1 MENRALTKSSWPTI
15 LSEMFRLECLHR
27 TWDRGRKLAHRF
39 KTVQWESGEGNGL
52 SMAKHI
58 IDMYEM
64 SQ

>member
-39 KTVQWESGEGNGL
+39 KTVQWELEGVRRGRR
-52 SMAKHI
+52 AEYGKAH
-58 IDMYEM
+58 YRHV
-64 SQ
+64 